1 MIATNRSYT
10 TSPPPISHPMSA
22 ELAHHPRSNTTRA
35 SFSKGHKTSLSER
48 IAWLGRG
55 SAQYTPSKPMR
66 ISEPKMINAFDILQ
80 SPRSGTLGSGA
91 IVVRTPQDALSAEFC
106 DEEDEYEINSEA
118 EEDESRGSPS
128 TPASRDLPP
137 IPVEQKEPDLS
148 ALTEPADS
156 TYPDNSSPLCPSP
169 SIRPTLRPSLNNRSS
184 DHSEYPPPVPPLPAN
199 ITSTPMPPPFDPIL
213 LGPLPTDAIDSS
225 KVIVA
230 LETGTSTHRTTLKT
244 LTSRPS
250 HLSTYLMSLVRR
262 PDSDPTSIGS
272 HKSEVSTPDG
282 SFNSIFQQH
291 LASSGLLPQASL
303 SVHVFLDRPSAP

>member
-1 MIATNRSYT
+1 MIATSRSYT
-10 TSPPPISHPMSA
+10 TSPPHPMSA
-22 ELAHHPRSNTTRA
+22 ELAHRPPSNTTRP
-35 SFSKGHKTSLSER
+35 SFSKGHKTSFSEK
-48 IAWLGRG
+48 IAWLGR
-55 SAQYTPSKPMR
+55 SSVQYTPSKPMR
-66 ISEPKMINAFDILQ
+66 ISEPKMVNAFDILQ

-106 DEEDEYEINSEA
+106 DEEDEFDINSEV
-118 EEDESRGSPS
+118 EEDESRRSP
-128 TPASRDLPP
+128 TIPASRDLPP
-137 IPVEQKEPDLS
+137 IPVEQNEPDL
-148 ALTEPADS
+148 AETADP
-156 TYPDNSSPLCPSP
+156 TYLANSSPLSLSP
-169 SIRPTLRPSLNNRSS
+169 SIRATLRPSLNNRSS
-184 DHSEYPPPVPPLPAN
+184 EHSEYPPPVPPLPAN
-199 ITSTPMPPPFDPIL
+199 ITSTPVPPPFDPIL

-262 PDSDPTSIGS
+262 SDSDPTSIDS

-291 LASSGLLPQASL
+291 LASSGLLLQASS
-303 SVHVFLDRPSAP
+303 SVHIFLDRPSAP